1 MALRF
6 LVVEGNTRSARL
18 AHRAAFGLMPC
29 ESYAGVLQAIAPDG
43 VCDLAFPADEGAN
56 LPDPGGAPIL

>member
-1 MALRF
+1 
-6 LVVEGNTRSARL
+6 
-18 AHRAAFGLMPC
+18 MPC

-56 LPDPGGAPIL
+56 LPDPGGLQP